1 VPTVHYVFHG
11 VRIQPVVVVVVA
23 TMVAVV
29 VVVAAAAKAAAVALH
44 ISVEYQVV
52 AQLPVYV
59 LAMEQ
64 L

>member
-1 VPTVHYVFHG
+1 M
-11 VRIQPVVVVVVA
+11 VVVVVA